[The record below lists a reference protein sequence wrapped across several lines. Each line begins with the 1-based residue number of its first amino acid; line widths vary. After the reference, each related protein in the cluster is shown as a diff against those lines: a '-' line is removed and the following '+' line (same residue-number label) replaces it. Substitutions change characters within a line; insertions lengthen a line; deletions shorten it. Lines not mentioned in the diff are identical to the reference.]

1 MPVASYDENRYKV
14 AKLLRHNMGS
24 IWELDY
30 YSRPILDENNKK
42 VWEVLICETPL
53 DIRTKTDSL
62 FRFAKYC
69 SSTTVNSVWLQTAL
83 REAMEKAGAAPVK
96 IRFFRRQMN
105 NMITKACE
113 DIGIPAQQS
122 RRTLALNQWLLS
134 RMEQVYPQEP
144 GFQPGTNPSV
154 RLDAPLPQ
162 RLPDAL
168 EAEQLG
174 FVTLNAS
181 DLADM
186 PEWNID
192 FGEAFPLELAEISPD
207 TKIPGVLIFSN
218 RALPIAGWMSGLE
231 LAWLKFDNSK
241 QKRLLLETGATES
254 WILANIKNP
263 QMQTE
268 ANNFEEAKKQAD
280 GVHFIGIQSDPN
292 SESFT
297 GFWLLKEV

>member
-1 MPVASYDENRYKV
+1 
-14 AKLLRHNMGS
+14 MGS

-42 VWEVLICETPL
+42 IWEVLICETPL

-62 FRFAKYC
+62 FRYAKYC
-69 SSTTVNSVWLQTAL
+69 PSSTVNSVWLQTAL
-83 REAMEKAGAAPVK
+83 QEAIDKAGEAPGK

-113 DIGIPAQQS
+113 DIGIPAKPS
-122 RRTLALNQWLLS
+122 RQTLALNQWLQQ

-144 GFQPGTNPSV
+144 GFQGGTNPSV
-154 RLDAPLPQ
+154 RLEAPLPQ

-168 EAEQLG
+168 EGEQLG
-174 FVTLNAS
+174 FVTLTAA
-181 DLADM
+181 DFADM

-192 FGEAFPLELAEISPD
+192 FGGAFPLELVEIAPE
-207 TKIPGVLIFSN
+207 TKIPGVLVYSN

-231 LAWLKFDNSK
+231 LAWLRFDNTK
-241 QKRLLLETGATES
+241 QGRLILETGATES

-263 QMQTE
+263 QMVDQ
-268 ANNFEEAKKQAD
+268 AQNFEEVKQQAN
-280 GVHFIGIQSDPN
+280 GVHFIGVQLDPN
-292 SESFT
+292 SESFA
-297 GFWLLKEV
+297 GFWLLKEI

>member
-1 MPVASYDENRYKV
+1 
-14 AKLLRHNMGS
+14 MGS

-30 YSRPILDENNKK
+30 YSRPILDENKKK
-42 VWEVLICETPL
+42 VWEVLICQTPS
-53 DIRTKTDSL
+53 DISTKTDSL

-69 SSTTVNSVWLQTAL
+69 PSTTVNSVWLQTAVQ
-83 REAMEKAGAAPVK
+83 EAIAQAGEAPVK

-113 DIGIPAQQS
+113 DIGIPAQTS
-122 RRTLALNQWLLS
+122 RRTLALNQWLQQ
-134 RMEQVYPQEP
+134 RMEEVYPQEP
-144 GFQPGTNPSV
+144 GFQGGSNPSV
-154 RLDAPLPQ
+154 QLDAPLPQ

-168 EAEQLG
+168 EGEQLQ
-174 FVTLNAS
+174 FVTLSGA
-181 DLADM
+181 DFADM

-192 FGEAFPLELAEISPD
+192 FGEAFPLDLAGISSE

-231 LAWLKFDNSK
+231 LAWLRFDNK
-241 QKRLLLETGATES
+241 QRKLVLETGATES

-263 QMQTE
+263 QMQIE
-268 ANNFEEAKKQAD
+268 ANNFEQAKNKAN

-292 SESFT
+292 SESFA
-297 GFWLLKEV
+297 GFWLLKQI